1 MRRRR
6 TSASRSQRIFWIMSI
21 LVVISMA
28 IGLMVS
34 FTPQRPREVETPT
47 PTVVIFTPVASP
59 TP

>member
-1 MRRRR
+1 
-6 TSASRSQRIFWIMSI
+6 MSI

-28 IGLMVS
+28 VGLMVS